1 MQSCL
6 PGPGLPPVKAG
17 LLSAAVMF
25 QPVIVGPLAGLGQIS
40 RSFSQAIEPP
50 PARYLTSV
58 SKTHDRSAA
67 VSACLCSSEGTLSSK
82 RVCKC
87 ACVRVRACVSERGS
101 VTVGTECAKNKKG
114 TLVMWRVARRQ
125 TPRPSETAHAHVSN
139 ATKVAFAFL
148 RITSLFVFPC

>member
-1 MQSCL
+1 MQSCS

-40 RSFSQAIEPP
+40 RPFSQAIEPP
-50 PARYLTSV
+50 PRGTRYLTSV

-87 ACVRVRACVSERGS
+87 ACVCVFVCVCVRAREWNRRYRVCEKLKGDTCHVES
-101 VTVGTECAKNKKG
+101 CAQTDPAAIRNR
-114 TLVMWRVARRQ
+114 TRRC
-125 TPRPSETAHAHVSN
+125 
-139 ATKVAFAFL
+139 F
-148 RITSLFVFPC
+148 